1 MNEEA
6 PLISVKG
13 LSVHFGLGRKLFGEQ
28 KVVRAVENISLDI
41 PKGSFF
47 GLVGESGS
55 GKTTFGRAI
64 LQAAPIT
71 KGSIAYNDGKVD
83 YDVASLGKFDLKDY
97 RKRAQLI
104 FQDPYAALSPRM
116 TVRDIIAEPLE
127 VMGLT
132 ASRKETDRRVREMA
146 AKCRLNLEH
155 LRRFPHA
162 FSGGQRQRIS
172 IARALVCQPKFL
184 VADES
189 VAALDVS
196 IQADILNLL
205 KSLTEELGITFLFIS
220 HDLSVVA
227 HICDHVAVMYLGR
240 LVETAP
246 TRELFAAPRHPYTK
260 ALLSAIPSLDPDQ
273 RGQAQKLEG
282 EIPSPTNP
290 PPGCK
295 FQTRCPH
302 AIDICRVEEPM
313 LSQLGFE
320 HDVACHRWEELFEDQ
335 APAIVSAQVP
345 EARPVPEPVPVPK
358 PEPEPAPAAEEEPMA
373 PEVLANELARLRRK
387 NRIAIT
393 VSIIALL
400 ALPFACAL

>member
-1 MNEEA
+1 MIEKPIIA
-6 PLISVKG
+6 ARD
-13 LSVHFGLGRKLFGEQ
+13 LSVHFPIGGGLFSERRF
-28 KVVRAVENISLDI
+28 VRAVDGVNLNI
-41 PKGSFF
+41 PRGSFF

-55 GKTTFGRAI
+55 GKTTLGHAFLRA
-64 LQAAPIT
+64 LDIT
-71 KGSIAYNDGKVD
+71 RGEVNYSDGDVD
-83 YDVASLGKFDLKDY
+83 YDLTTLPKEKLLDF
-97 RKRAQLI
+97 RRRAQLI

-127 VMGLT
+127 VMRIT
-132 ASRKETDRRVREMA
+132 SNRAETDEWVRAIA

-172 IARALVCQPKFL
+172 IARSLVSNPRFV

-196 IQADILNLL
+196 IQADVLNLL
-205 KSLTEELGITFLFIS
+205 KSLQEQLGLTYVFIS

-227 HICDHVAVMYLGR
+227 HTCDHIAVMYLGR

-260 ALLSAIPSLDPDQ
+260 ALLSAIPNIDPDEK
-273 RGQAQKLEG
+273 GVAQKLTG

-295 FQTRCPH
+295 FQTRCPF
-302 AIDICRVEEPM
+302 AVDRCREEEPK
-313 LSQLGFE
+313 LSTLGSE
-320 HDVACHRWEELFEDQ
+320 HDVACHRWQEIGNPQ
-335 APAIVSAQVP
+335 
-345 EARPVPEPVPVPK
+345 
-358 PEPEPAPAAEEEPMA
+358 
-373 PEVLANELARLRRK
+373 
-387 NRIAIT
+387 
-393 VSIIALL
+393 
-400 ALPFACAL
+400 

>member
-1 MNEEA
+1 MSDT
-6 PLISVKG
+6 PLVSVRD
-13 LSVHFGLGRKLFGEQ
+13 LSVHFPIGRGLFAPKT
-28 KVVRAVENISLDI
+28 VVRAVEGVSLDI
-41 PKGSFF
+41 PRGSFF

-55 GKTTFGRAI
+55 GKTTLGRAI
-64 LQAAPIT
+64 LKAVPISHGHVNFT
-71 KGSIAYNDGKVD
+71 DDEVS
-83 YDVASLGKFDLKDY
+83 YDLVRIDKAELKDY

-127 VMGLT
+127 VMGIT
-132 ASRKETDRRVREMA
+132 RSRDETDVRVREIA
-146 AKCRLNLEH
+146 GKCRLNLEH

-172 IARALVCQPKFL
+172 IARALVSNPRFV

-196 IQADILNLL
+196 IQADVLNLL
-205 KSLTEELGITFLFIS
+205 KDLQNELGLTYLFIS

-246 TRELFAAPRHPYTK
+246 TRQLFAAPKHPYTK
-260 ALLSAIPSLDPDQ
+260 ALLSAIPSLDPDH

-302 AIDICRVEEPM
+302 AVAHCREFEPS
-313 LSQLGFE
+313 LDHIGGE
-320 HDVACHRWEELFEDQ
+320 HDVACHRWKELDE
-335 APAIVSAQVP
+335 ALSPA
-345 EARPVPEPVPVPK
+345 
-358 PEPEPAPAAEEEPMA
+358 
-373 PEVLANELARLRRK
+373 
-387 NRIAIT
+387 
-393 VSIIALL
+393 
-400 ALPFACAL
+400 

>member
-1 MNEEA
+1 MTE
-6 PLISVKG
+6 PLITAVD
-13 LSVHFGLGRKLFGEQ
+13 LSVHYPLRGNLFGP
-28 KVVRAVENISLDI
+28 KSVVKAVEGVNLQIER
-41 PKGSFF
+41 GSFF

-55 GKTTFGRAI
+55 GKTTLGRAL

-71 KGSIAYNDGKVD
+71 RGDVTYTDDDVQYRIND
-83 YDVASLGKFDLKDY
+83 LGGDELKDF

-127 VMGLT
+127 VMKLT
-132 ASRKETDRRVREMA
+132 SSREETDERVREVA

-155 LRRFPHA
+155 LRRYPHA

-172 IARALVCQPKFL
+172 IARALVSNPRFI

-196 IQADILNLL
+196 IQADVLNLL
-205 KSLTEELGITFLFIS
+205 QSISDEMHLTFLFIS

-227 HICDHVAVMYLGR
+227 HVCDHVAVMYLGR

-246 TRELFAAPRHPYTK
+246 TRELFRAPRHPYTR
-260 ALLSAIPSLDPDQ
+260 ALLSAIPSLDPDN
-273 RGQAQKLEG
+273 RGNAQKLEG

-295 FQTRCPH
+295 FHTRCQH
-302 AIDICRVEEPM
+302 AIDICREKEPT
-313 LSQLGFE
+313 LDRLGAE
-320 HDVACHRWEELFEDQ
+320 HDVACHRWQ
-335 APAIVSAQVP
+335 
-345 EARPVPEPVPVPK
+345 
-358 PEPEPAPAAEEEPMA
+358 
-373 PEVLANELARLRRK
+373 ELA
-387 NRIAIT
+387 T
-393 VSIIALL
+393 T
-400 ALPFACAL
+400 P

>member
-1 MNEEA
+1 MTDT
-6 PLISVKG
+6 LIRADK
-13 LSVHFGLGRKLFGEQ
+13 LSVHFQIGKGLFTQRILK
-28 KVVRAVENISLDI
+28 AVDNVTLDI
-41 PKGSFF
+41 EKGSFF

-55 GKTTFGRAI
+55 GKTTLGRA
-64 LQAAPIT
+64 LLKAAPISG
-71 KGSIAYNDGKVD
+71 GSAHYQDGEVS
-83 YDVASLGKFDLKDY
+83 YDLEKLDKSALKDY

-132 ASRKETDRRVREMA
+132 KNRAETDARVREIA

-172 IARALVCQPKFL
+172 IARALVSGPQFI

-196 IQADILNLL
+196 IQADVLNLL
-205 KSLTEELGITFLFIS
+205 KALQAELGLTFLFIS

-227 HICDHVAVMYLGR
+227 HTCDHVAVMYLGR

-246 TRELFAAPRHPYTK
+246 TRKLFAQPRHPYTR
-260 ALLSAIPSLDPDQ
+260 ALFSAIPSLDPDDRD
-273 RGQAQKLEG
+273 RGLAQKLSG
-282 EIPSPTNP
+282 EIPSPTNQ

-295 FQTRCPH
+295 FHTRCPH
-302 AIDICRVEEPM
+302 VIDVCRKTEPR
-313 LSQLGFE
+313 LETEGG
-320 HDVACHRWEELFEDQ
+320 HDVACHRWKE
-335 APAIVSAQVP
+335 
-345 EARPVPEPVPVPK
+345 
-358 PEPEPAPAAEEEPMA
+358 
-373 PEVLANELARLRRK
+373 
-387 NRIAIT
+387 
-393 VSIIALL
+393 LL
-400 ALPFACAL
+400 AELPA

>member
-1 MNEEA
+1 MNQSKMNEENAIA
-6 PLISVKG
+6 PPIIKARN
-13 LSVHFGLGRKLFGEQ
+13 LSVHFPIGGGMFTAKQ
-28 KVVRAVENISLDI
+28 YVRAVEAVNLDI

-55 GKTTFGRAI
+55 GKTTLGRAF
-64 LQAAPIT
+64 LRAVPIT
-71 KGSIAYNDGKVD
+71 SGEVQYQDGELD
-83 YDVASLGKFDLKDY
+83 YDMINLGKNDLKEY

-116 TVRDIIAEPLE
+116 TVRDIVAEPLE
-127 VMGLT
+127 VMGIT
-132 ASRKETDRRVREMA
+132 QTREETDERVREIA
-146 AKCRLNLEH
+146 DKCRLNLEH

-172 IARALVCQPKFL
+172 IARALVSNPKFV

-205 KSLTEELGITFLFIS
+205 KDLQNELGLTYLFIS

-240 LVETAP
+240 LVESAP
-246 TRELFAAPRHPYTK
+246 TRELFSAPKHPYTK
-260 ALLSAIPSLDPDQ
+260 ALLSAIPSLDPDN
-273 RGQAQKLEG
+273 RGEAQKLEG

-295 FQTRCPH
+295 FQTRCPFANDH
-302 AIDICRVEEPM
+302 CRTVEPKLE
-313 LSQLGFE
+313 SSGGNHE
-320 HDVACHRWEELFEDQ
+320 VACHRWQELMQ
-335 APAIVSAQVP
+335 
-345 EARPVPEPVPVPK
+345 
-358 PEPEPAPAAEEEPMA
+358 
-373 PEVLANELARLRRK
+373 
-387 NRIAIT
+387 
-393 VSIIALL
+393 
-400 ALPFACAL
+400 

>member
-1 MNEEA
+1 MSDK
-6 PLISVKG
+6 PLISAKG
-13 LSVHFGLGRKLFGEQ
+13 LSVHYPLRGGGLFGP
-28 KVVRAVENISLDI
+28 KPVVRAVENINMHI
-41 PKGSFF
+41 PAGSFF

-55 GKTTFGRAI
+55 GKTTLGRAM
-64 LQAAPIT
+64 LRAAPIT
-71 KGSIAYNDGKVD
+71 TGSVEYHDDDVSYNLAELDAK
-83 YDVASLGKFDLKDY
+83 ALKDY
-97 RKRAQLI
+97 RTRAQLI

-116 TVRDIIAEPLE
+116 TVRDIIAEPLQ

-132 ASRKETDRRVREMA
+132 KSRGETDERVREIA

-172 IARALVCQPKFL
+172 IARALVSRPKFV

-196 IQADILNLL
+196 IQADVLNLL
-205 KSLTEELGITFLFIS
+205 KEIQQEMGQTFLFIS

-246 TRELFAAPRHPYTK
+246 TRELFDSPKHPYTK
-260 ALLSAIPSLDPDQ
+260 ALLSAIPSLDPDD
-273 RGQAQKLEG
+273 RGKAQKLDG

-295 FQTRCPH
+295 FQTRCPE
-302 AIDICRVEEPM
+302 ARDRCRVEEPV
-313 LSQLGFE
+313 LENAGGE
-320 HDVACHRWEELFEDQ
+320 HEVACHRWKE
-335 APAIVSAQVP
+335 
-345 EARPVPEPVPVPK
+345 
-358 PEPEPAPAAEEEPMA
+358 
-373 PEVLANELARLRRK
+373 
-387 NRIAIT
+387 
-393 VSIIALL
+393 LL
-400 ALPFACAL
+400 ALEPALA

>member
-1 MNEEA
+1 MSE
-6 PLISVKG
+6 PIISTND
-13 LSVHFGLGRKLFGEQ
+13 LSVHFPLRGPLFGEQ
-28 KVVRAVENISLDI
+28 PVVRAVEGVSVEIG
-41 PKGSFF
+41 KGSFY

-55 GKTTFGRAI
+55 GKTTFGRA
-64 LQAAPIT
+64 LLRAAPIT
-71 KGSIAYNDGKVD
+71 RGSAIYNDGEVKYDLPTLKKVE
-83 YDVASLGKFDLKDY
+83 LKDY

-132 ASRKETDRRVREMA
+132 KTREETDERVREIA
-146 AKCRLNLEH
+146 AKCRINLEH

-172 IARALVCQPKFL
+172 IARALVSRPNFI

-196 IQADILNLL
+196 IQADVLNLL
-205 KSLTEELGITFLFIS
+205 KSIQQDMGLTFLFIS

-227 HICDHVAVMYLGR
+227 HTCDHVAVMYLGR

-246 TRELFAAPRHPYTK
+246 TRELFANPRHPYTK
-260 ALLSAIPSLDPDQ
+260 ALLSAIPSLDPDDQ
-273 RGQAQKLEG
+273 GNPLKLEG

-295 FQTRCPH
+295 FQTRCRH
-302 AIDICRVEEPM
+302 SIDLCRKEEPK
-313 LSQLGFE
+313 LDKLGAE
-320 HDVACHRWEELFEDQ
+320 HDVACHRWKELVE
-335 APAIVSAQVP
+335 
-345 EARPVPEPVPVPK
+345 
-358 PEPEPAPAAEEEPMA
+358 
-373 PEVLANELARLRRK
+373 
-387 NRIAIT
+387 
-393 VSIIALL
+393 
-400 ALPFACAL
+400 

>member
-1 MNEEA
+1 MNDPMA
-6 PLISVKG
+6 LIKADN
-13 LSVHFGLGRKLFGEQ
+13 LSVHFPIGGGLFTRKQML
-28 KVVRAVENISLDI
+28 RAVNDVTLSI

-55 GKTTFGRAI
+55 GKTTLGRAI
-64 LQAAPIT
+64 LRATPISG
-71 KGSIAYNDGKVD
+71 GSVQYADGEVD
-83 YDVASLGKFDLKDY
+83 YDLVNLPKSELIEY

-127 VMGLT
+127 VMGIT
-132 ASRKETDRRVREMA
+132 SSREETDEQVRNIA

-172 IARALVCQPKFL
+172 IARALVSNPRFV

-205 KSLTEELGITFLFIS
+205 KALQDELQLTYLFIS

-246 TRELFAAPRHPYTK
+246 TRELFTAPRHPYTK

-273 RGQAQKLEG
+273 RGTAQKLEG

-295 FQTRCPH
+295 FHTRCPH
-302 AIDICRVEEPM
+302 AVDICKQKEPV
-313 LSQLGFE
+313 LE
-320 HDVACHRWEELFEDQ
+320 HMGTAHEVACHRWQEL
-335 APAIVSAQVP
+335 
-345 EARPVPEPVPVPK
+345 K
-358 PEPEPAPAAEEEPMA
+358 
-373 PEVLANELARLRRK
+373 
-387 NRIAIT
+387 
-393 VSIIALL
+393 
-400 ALPFACAL
+400 

>member
-1 MNEEA
+1 MSER
-6 PLISVKG
+6 PLIKTRD
-13 LSVHFGLGRKLFGEQ
+13 LSVHFPLRGTVFGP
-28 KVVRAVENISLDI
+28 KPVVRAVEGVSISI
-41 PKGSFF
+41 MKGSFF

-55 GKTTFGRAI
+55 GKTTLGRA
-64 LQAAPIT
+64 LLRAVPIT
-71 KGSIAYNDGKVD
+71 RGDVTYADGEAD
-83 YDVASLGKFDLKDY
+83 YDLPELKGPDLRDY
-97 RKRAQLI
+97 RSRAQLI

-116 TVRDIIAEPLE
+116 TVRDIIAEPLD

-132 ASRKETDRRVREMA
+132 KSRKETDERVREIA

-172 IARALVCQPKFL
+172 IARALVSRPRFV

-196 IQADILNLL
+196 IQADVLNLL
-205 KSLTEELGITFLFIS
+205 KSIQQEMGLTFLFIS

-260 ALLSAIPSLDPDQ
+260 ALLSAIPSLDPDD
-273 RGQAQKLEG
+273 RGTAQKLEG

-295 FQTRCPH
+295 FQTRCPF
-302 AIDICRVEEPM
+302 ADDLCRREEPA
-313 LSQLGFE
+313 LGNTGQNHF
-320 HDVACHRWEELFEDQ
+320 VACHYWQTL
-335 APAIVSAQVP
+335 
-345 EARPVPEPVPVPK
+345 K
-358 PEPEPAPAAEEEPMA
+358 AESSVA
-373 PEVLANELARLRRK
+373 
-387 NRIAIT
+387 
-393 VSIIALL
+393 
-400 ALPFACAL
+400 